1 MITTAVYDG
10 RTSTFTTRVT
20 VINTV
25 TGGQTGTPVTLA
37 GNPDGPPLL
46 TADGGRAVVTTIA
59 SDSSRGR
66 IRVVVINTAT
76 GAQVGST
83 VTFAGSSPGT
93 LLSVDGSRTLITA
106 GTRAVVVNTATVHSP
121 PSPSP
126 APYGAHCSAPTAP
139 GP

>member
-1 MITTAVYDG
+1 M
-10 RTSTFTTRVT
+10 T
-20 VINTV
+20 VINTA

-59 SDSSRGR
+59 SDSSRGS
-66 IRVVVINTAT
+66 ITRVVVINTAT

-83 VTFAGSSPGT
+83 VTLAGSSPGT

-106 GTRAVVVNTATVHSP
+106 GR
-121 PSPSP
+121 
-126 APYGAHCSAPTAP
+126 GRWW
-139 GP
+139 